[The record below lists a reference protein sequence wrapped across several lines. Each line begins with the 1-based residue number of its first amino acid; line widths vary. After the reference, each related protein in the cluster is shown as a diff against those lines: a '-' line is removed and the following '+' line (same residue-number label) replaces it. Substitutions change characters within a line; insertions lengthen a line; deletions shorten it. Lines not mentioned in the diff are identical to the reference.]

1 MDVLVYFRKIFWLQL
16 DFLKED
22 LLLKTN
28 FINLIYL
35 GSRLLPINNNQ
46 IFFKKL
52 IVFMDLLLQSEN
64 NIKVKD

>member
-1 MDVLVYFRKIFWLQL
+1 MDVMVYFRKIFWLQL

-35 GSRLLPINNNQ
+35 GSRLLPIGSNK

-52 IVFMDLLLQSEN
+52 IVFMVLLLQSEN